1 MSTPPGGGGR
11 DDAGPPRGAGPPSWD
26 APPPSWSAGE
36 QTRIGTPGA
45 WSPPPAGM
53 PPPGWPPQQGP
64 PQQGPPYPG
73 PPQQGPPYPGPSFQ
87 GPPFQGP
94 QQQGPPPGW
103 GQPGPP
109 GWGQPPG
116 PWGAAG
122 SWGAPAR
129 SAPPPRGGRALA
141 LVLVG
146 ALVLAG
152 LGVGAFLLVRA
163 TIAGGDAV
171 PADFRRTTAAGLTF
185 SVPPEWT
192 PSPGSGLTVAGAA
205 VQGVQNGDP
214 YACGGAEYVRVFSG
228 VALLA
233 AGVPP
238 AAAAEQV
245 AREAGAVL
253 YRTGAGELAQ
263 VSTGAPRAVDAGGAP
278 AQLVEARVRASPD
291 PCLAS
296 EGLLLVLAVP
306 VAEGTAVLVVS
317 ADSAG
322 GPAGAPAV
330 PGRAELDAV
339 IASARPGGGI

>member
-1 MSTPPGGGGR
+1 MTTPPGGGGR
-11 DDAGPPRGAGPPSWD
+11 DDAGPPWGAGPPSWD
-26 APPPSWSAGE
+26 PPPPSWPAGE
-36 QTRIGTPGA
+36 QTRIGSPGG
-45 WSPPPAGM
+45 WGPPTGPPPQGWPQPGPPPQGWAPPGPPRQGRGQ
-53 PPPGWPPQQGP
+53 PPPGQ
-64 PQQGPPYPG
+64 
-73 PPQQGPPYPGPSFQ
+73 
-87 GPPFQGP
+87 
-94 QQQGPPPGW
+94 
-103 GQPGPP
+103 P
-109 GWGQPPG
+109 GWGQPPPGRPAWGG
-116 PWGAAG
+116 PPPG
-122 SWGAPAR
+122 SWGAPTRGAWG
-129 SAPPPRGGRALA
+129 APPPSRGGGGRTVA

-163 TIAGGDAV
+163 TIAGGAAV

-192 PSPGSGLTVAGAA
+192 PAPGSGVAVAGTDL
-205 VQGVQNGDP
+205 QGVQNGDP
-214 YACGGAEYVRVFSG
+214 YACGGGDYVRVISG

-253 YRTGAGELAQ
+253 YRTSAGELAQ
-263 VSTGAPRAVDAGGAP
+263 VSTATPRAVDAGGAP
-278 AQLVEARVRASPD
+278 AQLVEAHVRASPD

-317 ADSAG
+317 GDSAG

-330 PGRAELDAV
+330 PDREELDAV